1 MYEGKQFK
9 RKYENYFN
17 SNDTVNAQ
25 PSDQWQYTRIRYQLI
40 NIEEV
45 KVDVEKANFILWGW
59 IDTITIWRQ

>member
-1 MYEGKQFK
+1 MYEGKRFK

-25 PSDQWQYTRIRYQLI
+25 PRDQWQYTRIRYQLI

-45 KVDVEKANFILWGW
+45 KVDVEKANFIFWGR